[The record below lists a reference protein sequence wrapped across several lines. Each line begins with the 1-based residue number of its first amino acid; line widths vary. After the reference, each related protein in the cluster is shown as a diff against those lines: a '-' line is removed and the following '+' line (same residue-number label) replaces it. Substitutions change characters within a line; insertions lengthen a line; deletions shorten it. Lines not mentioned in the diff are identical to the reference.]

1 MKNIFKKLFCRKKN
15 AKQTFE
21 LNATFPLYEYATNHR
36 FLVKFPQVFGIP
48 EWIVKSAEIPI
59 LTDNSTDTSLF
70 TIVIREIKTSN
81 NDGTLIEYDIRK
93 KLHEIIKSQ
102 KYFDLTYE
110 FCNSCGK
117 TFDSFNI
124 KDCKIVELGETT
136 IDYSDDSI
144 HEFKIKLA
152 HNGIELK

>member
-15 AKQTFE
+15 TKQPLE
-21 LNATFPLYEYATNHR
+21 LYAGFPLYEYATNHR
-36 FLVKFPQVFGIP
+36 FLVRFPEEFGIP

-59 LTDNSTDTSLF
+59 LTNNSTDSSLF
-70 TIVIREIKTSN
+70 TIVIREVKTIN
-81 NDGTLIEYDIRK
+81 NDSSLIEYDIRR
-93 KLHEIIKSQ
+93 KLHDILKSQ
-102 KYFDLTYE
+102 KPFDLNYD

-117 TFDSFNI
+117 TFDSFII
-124 KDCKIVELGETT
+124 KDCKIVELGEST

-144 HEFKIKLA
+144 HEFKIKLT